1 MQRTNVILYVV
12 DWTGVIHEIG
22 AVALKHFHKMK
33 LFFYCRQQPSLFPET
48 LYAMGKPAVTG
59 QKSISKE
66 MAHKHYALPEAKKKN
81 VWQEMTGRCGRFC
94 FLLFFF
100 LLAFHFVTS
109 PSVGT
114 QALVRQGE
122 QSHVI
127 GFFPI

>member
-1 MQRTNVILYVV
+1 MPYLKQRKKRLAG
-12 DWTGVIHEIG
+12 DGG
-22 AVALKHFHKMK
+22 KMWPF
-33 LFFYCRQQPSLFPET
+33 LFF
-48 LYAMGKPAVTG
+48 V
-59 QKSISKE
+59 
-66 MAHKHYALPEAKKKN
+66 
-81 VWQEMTGRCGRFC
+81 
-94 FLLFFF
+94 FF